1 MNYDTE
7 AGHLAEICDYD
18 FEEEPYEDW
27 EKKLYLDAI
36 KVITRQMYFLTIC
49 GIDLLAT
56 TTKSLS
62 VNSIE
67 ITSMF

>member
-1 MNYDTE
+1 MSLT
-7 AGHLAEICDYD
+7 
-18 FEEEPYEDW
+18 
-27 EKKLYLDAI
+27 AI
-36 KVITRQMYFLTIC
+36 KVIIRQMYFLIIC

-56 TTKSLS
+56 ITKSLS